1 MARGTMARGNE
12 DPFPIDQERG
22 PRSWV
27 RDHLRVFREALHY
40 VSERFSA
47 SLLVWLLVG
56 IALALPAGLYLLEKN
71 LVDMSAAWD
80 GRPGLSVYM
89 NLEVRSDVV
98 EKLAARLRS
107 ESGVAMVVTT
117 LPEQALEEFQT
128 HTGLGD
134 ALDMLSGNPL
144 PASIRVTLDA
154 DASPADLDRI
164 AGSISNE
171 SDIHEVVVEKTWLAR
186 VRDISSVVSRL
197 SLVLAILFGVG
208 AVLVTASSV
217 RLAIEARLEELR
229 VQKLVGA
236 TNAQIRRPFL
246 YFGAIYGAGGA
257 LVALMLISTT
267 LLVIE
272 TPLVSLFSS
281 YGSDLELIGFDPA
294 FLSGVLLVG
303 ILLGVCGAVLSAGQR
318 VLELEIH

>member
-1 MARGTMARGNE
+1 VARGIE
-12 DPFPIDQERG
+12 DPFPVTQERG
-22 PRSWV
+22 LRIWV
-27 RDHLRVFREALHY
+27 RDHVRVLREALHY

-89 NLEVRSDVV
+89 NLQVDSVAV
-98 EKLAARLRS
+98 ESLAARLRS
-107 ESGVAMVVTT
+107 EAGVTMVVTT
-117 LPEQALEEFQT
+117 LPEQALDEFET

-164 AGSISNE
+164 AASIAGE
-171 SDIHEVVVEKTWLAR
+171 PDIHEVVVEKTWLAR

-294 FLSGVLLVG
+294 FLLVVLLTG
-303 ILLGVCGAVLSAGQR
+303 TLLGVCGAVLSAGQR
-318 VLELEIH
+318 VFELEIH

>member
-1 MARGTMARGNE
+1 VARGDE
-12 DPFPIDQERG
+12 DPFPVAQQRG
-22 PRSWV
+22 PVSWA
-27 RDHLRVFREALHY
+27 RDHLRVLREALHD
-40 VSERFSA
+40 VSERFSS

-71 LVDMSAAWD
+71 LEDMSAAWD
-80 GRPGLSVYM
+80 GRPGLSVYL
-89 NLEVRSDVV
+89 NLDVQSGV
-98 EKLAARLRS
+98 AEQLATRLRS
-107 ESGVAMVVTT
+107 EAGVATVVTT

-134 ALDMLSGNPL
+134 ALDMLTGNPL
-144 PASIRVTLDA
+144 PASIRVTLEGG
-154 DASPADLDRI
+154 ASPADLDRV
-164 AGSISNE
+164 AASVSDE
-171 SDIHEVVVEKTWLAR
+171 PDIHEVVVEKTWLAR
-186 VRDISSVVSRL
+186 VRDISAVVSRL

-272 TPLVSLFSS
+272 APLVSLFSS
-281 YGSDLELIGFDPA
+281 YGSELQLIGFDPL
-294 FLSGVLLVG
+294 FLLAVLLVG
-303 ILLGVCGAVLSAGQR
+303 TVLGVCGAVLSAGQR
-318 VLELEIH
+318 LFELEIH

>member
-1 MARGTMARGNE
+1 MARGNE
-12 DPFPIDQERG
+12 DPFPVDQERG
-22 PRSWV
+22 PGSWA
-27 RDHLRVFREALHY
+27 RDHLRVLREALHY

-71 LVDMSAAWD
+71 LEDMSAAWG

-89 NLEVRSDVV
+89 NLGVDLE
-98 EKLAARLRS
+98 ELENLAAQLRA

-164 AGSISNE
+164 AASIADE
-171 SDIHEVVVEKTWLAR
+171 SGIHVVVVEKTWLAR

-197 SLVLAILFGVG
+197 SLVLAILFGLG

-267 LLVIE
+267 LLIIE

-281 YGSDLELIGFDPA
+281 YGSDLGLIGFDPA
-294 FLSGVLLVG
+294 FLFVVLLIG
-303 ILLGVCGAVLSAGQR
+303 TLLGVCGAVLSAGQR
-318 VLELEIH
+318 VFELEIH

>member
-1 MARGTMARGNE
+1 VARGSE
-12 DPFPIDQERG
+12 DPFPVAQERG
-22 PRSWV
+22 PRKWA
-27 RDHLRVFREALHY
+27 RDHLRVLREALHY

-89 NLEVRSDVV
+89 NLEVDSEAV
-98 EKLAARLRS
+98 ERLATRLRS
-107 ESGVAMVVTT
+107 ESGVAMVATT

-154 DASPADLDRI
+154 DASPADLDLIAASI
-164 AGSISNE
+164 AGD

-197 SLVLAILFGVG
+197 FLAILFGVG

-272 TPLVSLFSS
+272 APLVSLFSS

-294 FLSGVLLVG
+294 FLSVVLLVG
-303 ILLGVCGAVLSAGQR
+303 TFLGVCGAVLSAGQR
-318 VLELEIH
+318 VFELEIH